1 MSRFDY
7 IYPEVGD
14 FRDVIIEAEFEEPLL
29 QKVSLHVLEN
39 IVGVTE
45 TPAAQRAFFGNIESL
60 FIDTKFVALTLRFPL
75 EPEFEV
81 DGDPAA
87 EEALARARL
96 HFVLHVFAKIDQQFR
111 IRGTPFNF
119 DFREFVDL

>member
-7 IYPEVGD
+7 VYPEVGD
-14 FRDVIIEAEFEEPLL
+14 FRDVIIEAEFESPLL
-29 QKVSLHVLEN
+29 PTDSLHVLAV

-45 TPAAQRAFFGNIESL
+45 SPAAQRAFFGNIESL
-60 FIDTKFVALTLRFPL
+60 FIDTKFITLTLRFPL
-75 EPEFEV
+75 KPEFEV

-96 HFVLHVFAKIDQQFR
+96 HFILHVFGKIDQQFR
-111 IRGTPFNF
+111 IVGMPNRP